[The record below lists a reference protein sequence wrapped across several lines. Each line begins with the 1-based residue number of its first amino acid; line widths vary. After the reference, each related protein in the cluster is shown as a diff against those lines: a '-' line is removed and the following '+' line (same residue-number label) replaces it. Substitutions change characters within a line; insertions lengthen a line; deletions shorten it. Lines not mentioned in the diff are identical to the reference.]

1 LTGKPT
7 FEVLATAAYKGERVA
22 ARRLAARMTITEAD
36 ALHQVMTQAAGALG
50 LSHLLVEREQLRARD
65 EERRTART
73 EEKLHQQALR
83 KARMQPSSTAWHGW
97 FDGSAHPNPG
107 QIGIGALLCGPAGE
121 RIEISRRAGHGNS
134 GEAEY
139 LALTALL
146 EAAAQQTTG
155 DLTIYGD
162 SQVVVN
168 DVNLSEESIAAGR
181 GAKGLEAHRARVITL
196 LEQLAPLGAVSLRWV
211 PRHRNGDADRL
222 SQQAIDR
229 SPGAQAED

>member
-1 LTGKPT
+1 MTGNTT
-7 FEVLATAAYKGERVA
+7 FDILATAAYKGERVA
-22 ARRLAARMTITEAD
+22 ARRLAARLRITEAD
-36 ALHQVMTQAAGALG
+36 ALGQHLTQIAGALG
-50 LSHLLVEREQLRARD
+50 LPHLLAERERLRLRD
-65 EERRTART
+65 EQRRTARS

-83 KARMQPSSTAWHGW
+83 KARLQTSTTSWHGW

-121 RIEISRRAGHGNS
+121 RIEISRRAGYGNS

-146 EAAAQQTTG
+146 EAAAQSG
-155 DLTIYGD
+155 AGGLTVYGD

-181 GAKGLEAHRARVITL
+181 GAKGLEEYRARVIAL
-196 LEQLAPLGAVSLRWV
+196 MEQLAPLGAVSLRWV
-211 PRHRNGDADRL
+211 PRRRNGDADRL

-229 SPGAQAED
+229 SPGTEAI